1 MSTFF
6 VSSTKRMRHRSAA
19 GLYFSRSAFSEEEG
33 ELERLG
39 EADELELRGGGE
51 RVRDV
56 PAVEGSAETHVSRA
70 RSARPSYGSRF
81 EGQAST
87 GRAKLLRALVARL
100 LGRKS

>member
-56 PAVEGSAETHVSRA
+56 PAVEARA
-70 RSARPSYGSRF
+70 RPTARGSKDKHPLAAQSSSAHSSLGCSGGSPR
-81 EGQAST
+81 
-87 GRAKLLRALVARL
+87 
-100 LGRKS
+100 